1 MAKKKKNSLSNE
13 QIIALLGAGGSTKD
27 VANPI
32 RVLLALAQNP
42 QMLSTLRQSATQK
55 VDEYSQFDP
64 TYEYDP
70 STNVNQI
77 ELRYKMLPSNYQPLI
92 KAWFDTARKYGGQSA
107 QMTLA
112 GQQLRQDETLG
123 LTRSERDSIVRDLEN
138 STEKFMNAEAA
149 RQKAQYSSFV
159 KLRKEKGLT
168 SFDPTVASE
177 QYLSGKTGVSGLT
190 QLPTSIDELAKQK
203 TDVFRKAM
211 LARGKSE
218 KQVSEM
224 ADLFSKTFVS
234 KAKEKKISPAMFG
247 LSSVLKKNIF
257 GG

>member
-1 MAKKKKNSLSNE
+1 MAKKKSLSNE

-42 QMLSTLRQSATQK
+42 QMLSTLRQGATQK
-55 VDEYSQFDP
+55 VEEYSQFDP

-70 STNVNQI
+70 STNVNQV
-77 ELRYKMLPSNYQPLI
+77 ELRYKMMPSNYQSLI
-92 KAWFDTARKYGGQSA
+92 KAWFDTARKYGGQTG
-107 QMTLA
+107 QMNLA
-112 GQQLRQDETLG
+112 EQQLRQDETLG
-123 LTRSERDSIVRDLEN
+123 LTQSERDGLLDDLKKN
-138 STEKFMNAEAA
+138 TDRFMNAEAA
-149 RQKAQYSSFV
+149 RQKAQYSSFI
-159 KLRKEKGLT
+159 KSRKDKGLT
-168 SFDPTVASE
+168 SFDPTVTSE
-177 QYLSGKTGVSGLT
+177 EYLSGKTGVSGLT
-190 QLPTSIDELAKQK
+190 QLPTSLDELAKQK

-224 ADLFSKTFVS
+224 ADLFAKTFTS